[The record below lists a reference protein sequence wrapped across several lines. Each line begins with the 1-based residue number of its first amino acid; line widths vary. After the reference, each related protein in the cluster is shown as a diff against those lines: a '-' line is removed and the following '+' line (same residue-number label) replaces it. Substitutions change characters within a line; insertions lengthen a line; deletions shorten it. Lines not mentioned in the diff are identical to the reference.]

1 MHMEIMASKCLNT
14 MWWKERTLMPM
25 FNQEELI
32 TNCRLLWVKT
42 SIKIFGK
49 CVPSYLCPLNNLWQF
64 VCVIVVVS
72 SLFALLLVFLSI
84 PHFIQ
89 LPESSKMHIPPYLCI
104 LLRPP
109 VTPIVT
115 MSFVQIAK
123 RLPSRKREFH
133 RHMVNQ
139 TWNFDT
145 KNK

>member
-1 MHMEIMASKCLNT
+1 MEIMASKCLNT
-14 MWWKERTLMPM
+14 MWWKERTLIPM
-25 FNQEELI
+25 FNQESLI

-49 CVPSYLCPLNNLWQF
+49 CVPSYLFPLNNLSQF

-72 SLFALLLVFLSI
+72 SLFTLLLVFLSI

-89 LPESSKMHIPPYLCI
+89 IPEPSKKHIPPYLCI

-115 MSFVQIAK
+115 MYFVQISK

-139 TWNFDT
+139 TGNSDT
-145 KNK
+145 KK